1 MAKIYLD
8 SCMIIGLI
16 EGDSSQR
23 QILKQQLVKHSI
35 YSSELARLE
44 SRVLPIR
51 NDNQDSLQKF
61 DRFFAACEMIALNRA
76 VFEQATRLRAKN
88 QLKTPDAL
96 HLAAAVYAGCDQ
108 LWTNDQQLKSTASQ
122 LLNVVDWSALD
133 AIK

>member
-23 QILKQQLVKHSI
+23 QILKQQLLKHSI

-44 SRVLPIR
+44 SRILPIR
-51 NDNQDSLQKF
+51 NENQDSLQKF
-61 DRFFAACEMIALNRA
+61 DRFFTACEMIALNRA
-76 VFEQATRLRAKN
+76 VFEHATRLRAKN
-88 QLKTPDAL
+88 QLKMPDAL
-96 HLAAAVYAGCDQ
+96 HLGAAIHAGCDE

-122 LLNVVDWSALD
+122 FLNVVDWSALD